1 MEDTENTQA
10 QEQTQATQQVVTPA
24 TQQTTTPKIDD
35 DQLEAMLNKGRN
47 QKDNSILK
55 SYYEQQ
61 GMTEDEVKSAISEY
75 KANKKAQTE
84 QQKKAYDDA
93 LGEIEELKAQILQSN
108 INTKATNIGLDMG
121 VDKNVVGYLIK
132 IADLSKAVNEKNEI
146 SEEAIK
152 NAFEEVL
159 KNVPAL
165 KSSVNS
171 NTGFKVGADNVQ
183 QENDK
188 TNMLRKVAGLP
199 PLK

>member
-1 MEDTENTQA
+1 MADTDNTQA
-10 QEQTQATQQVVTPA
+10 QTQATQQVVAPEIDYG
-24 TQQTTTPKIDD
+24 KI
-35 DQLEAMLNKGRN
+35 EAMINKGSQ
-47 QKDNSILK
+47 QKENAILK
-55 SYYEQQ
+55 SYFEQQ
-61 GMTEDEVKSAISEY
+61 GMTEDEVKSAVAEY
-75 KANKKAQTE
+75 RANKQAKADE
-84 QQKKAYDDA
+84 QKNAY
-93 LGEIEELKAQILQSN
+93 ETMQRENEELKAQILQNN
-108 INTKATNIGLDMG
+108 INAKATDIGLDMG
-121 VDKNVVGYLIK
+121 VDKNAVAYLIK
-132 IADLSKAVNEKNEI
+132 MADLSKAVNEKNEI

-165 KSSVNS
+165 KASVNS

>member
-1 MEDTENTQA
+1 MSDTDNTQVT
-10 QEQTQATQQVVTPA
+10 QTQATQQTTAPEIDYGKIEA
-24 TQQTTTPKIDD
+24 MINKGTQQK
-35 DQLEAMLNKGRN
+35 ENA
-47 QKDNSILK
+47 ILK
-55 SYYEQQ
+55 SFFEQQ
-61 GMTEDEVKSAISEY
+61 GMTEDEVKTAISSY
-75 KANKKAQTE
+75 KAEQGKKAEE
-84 QQKKAYDDA
+84 QKNAYA
-93 LGEIEELKAQILQSN
+93 TMQAENEQLKAQILQSN
-108 INTKATNIGLDMG
+108 INAKATDIGLDMG
-121 VDKNVVGYLIK
+121 VDKNAVGYLIK
-132 IADLSKAVNEKNEI
+132 MADLSKAVNEKNEI

-165 KSSVNS
+165 KASVNS

>member
-1 MEDTENTQA
+1 MADTDNTQA
-10 QEQTQATQQVVTPA
+10 QTQATQQVVAPEIDYG
-24 TQQTTTPKIDD
+24 KI
-35 DQLEAMLNKGRN
+35 EAMINKGSQ
-47 QKDNSILK
+47 QKENAILK
-55 SYYEQQ
+55 SYFEQQ
-61 GMTEDEVKSAISEY
+61 GMTEDEVKSAVAEY
-75 KANKKAQTE
+75 RANKQAKADE
-84 QQKKAYDDA
+84 QKNAYADMQR
-93 LGEIEELKAQILQSN
+93 ENEQLKAQILQNN
-108 INTKATNIGLDMG
+108 INAKATDIGLDMG
-121 VDKNVVGYLIK
+121 VDKNAVGYLIK
-132 IADLSKAVNEKNEI
+132 MADLSKAVNEKNEI

-165 KSSVNS
+165 KASVNS

>member
-1 MEDTENTQA
+1 MAETDNNTQS
-10 QEQTQATQQVVTPA
+10 QGTQATQQVQAPEIDYG
-24 TQQTTTPKIDD
+24 KI
-35 DQLEAMLNKGRN
+35 EAMINKGN
-47 QKDNSILK
+47 QQKENAILR
-55 SYYEQQ
+55 SYFEQQ
-61 GMTEDEVKSAISEY
+61 GMTEDEVKSAVAEY
-75 KANKKAQTE
+75 RANKQAKADE
-84 QQKKAYDDA
+84 QKNAYADMQR
-93 LGEIEELKAQILQSN
+93 ENEQLKAQILQNN
-108 INTKATNIGLDMG
+108 INAKATNIGLDMG
-121 VDKNVVGYLIK
+121 VDKNAVGYLIK
-132 IADLSKAVNEKNEI
+132 MADLSKAVNEKNEI

-165 KSSVNS
+165 KASVNS

>member
-1 MEDTENTQA
+1 MADTENTQ
-10 QEQTQATQQVVTPA
+10 VTPQPQA
-24 TQQTTTPKIDD
+24 QAQQTTAPEIDYGKI
-35 DQLEAMLNKGRN
+35 EAMINKGSQ
-47 QKDNSILK
+47 QKENAILK
-55 SYYEQQ
+55 SYFEQQ
-61 GMTEDEVKSAISEY
+61 GMTEDEVKSAVAEY
-75 KANKKAQTE
+75 RANKQKQADE
-84 QQKKAYDDA
+84 QKNAYA
-93 LGEIEELKAQILQSN
+93 NMQAENEQLKAQILQSN
-108 INTKATNIGLDMG
+108 INAKATDIGLDMG
-121 VDKNVVGYLIK
+121 VDKNAVGYLIK
-132 IADLSKAVNEKNEI
+132 MADLSKAVNEKNEI

-165 KSSVNS
+165 KASVNS

>member
-1 MEDTENTQA
+1 MADAENNTQ
-10 QEQTQATQQVVTPA
+10 VTPQPQPQA
-24 TQQTTTPKIDD
+24 QQTTAPEIDYGKI
-35 DQLEAMLNKGRN
+35 EAMINKGSQ
-47 QKDNSILK
+47 QKENAILK
-55 SYYEQQ
+55 SYFEQQ
-61 GMTEDEVKSAISEY
+61 GMTEDEVKSAVAEY
-75 KANKKAQTE
+75 RANKQKQADE
-84 QQKKAYDDA
+84 QKNAYA
-93 LGEIEELKAQILQSN
+93 NMQAENEQLKAQILQSN
-108 INTKATNIGLDMG
+108 INAKATDIGLDMG
-121 VDKNVVGYLIK
+121 VDKNAVGYLIK
-132 IADLSKAVNEKNEI
+132 MADLSKAVNEKNEI

-165 KSSVNS
+165 KASVNS

>member
-1 MEDTENTQA
+1 MADAENNTQA
-10 QEQTQATQQVVTPA
+10 QA
-24 TQQTTTPKIDD
+24 TQQTTVPEIDYGKI
-35 DQLEAMLNKGRN
+35 EAMINKGSQ
-47 QKDNSILK
+47 QKENAILK
-55 SYYEQQ
+55 SYFEQQ
-61 GMTEDEVKSAISEY
+61 GMTEDEVKSAVAEY
-75 KANKKAQTE
+75 RANKQKQADE
-84 QQKKAYDDA
+84 QKNAYA
-93 LGEIEELKAQILQSN
+93 NMQAENEQLKAQILQSN
-108 INTKATNIGLDMG
+108 INVKATDIGLDMG
-121 VDKNVVGYLIK
+121 VDKNAVGYLIK
-132 IADLSKAVNEKNEI
+132 MADLSKAVNEKNEI

-165 KSSVNS
+165 KASVNS